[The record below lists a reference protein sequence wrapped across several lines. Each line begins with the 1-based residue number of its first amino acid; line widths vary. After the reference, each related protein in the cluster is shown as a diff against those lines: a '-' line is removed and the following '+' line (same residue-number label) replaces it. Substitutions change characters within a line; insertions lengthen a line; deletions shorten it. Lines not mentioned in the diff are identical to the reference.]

1 MATNNTDDNNLE
13 TFSLLWLDAAIH
25 TNTEN
30 QEAQKQLRA
39 CINHVIPFE
48 DPNRC
53 QRYIQTTSS
62 QDRLVLIVS
71 GRLGREVVPLIHQ
84 IRQLSSVYVY
94 CMDEEGNKKWAK
106 DFKKKKRVKE
116 EDPIVINIYTV
127 GDNLDQ
133 STTGVNGGVVYSLLL
148 IDVLLRM
155 KPMKGE
161 KRELIEFCRKIYKG
175 NETQLAIIDE
185 FEAEYSPKSAL
196 WWYTRESFIYKI
208 LNRALRVQNIDVIF
222 LFRFVI
228 RDIYDKLER
237 HHCQLSIHVYR
248 GQVLSNDELKNLR
261 SSIGSFLSINSFFS
275 TTSNRQQA
283 MQFILGSDVTSDLYR
298 VLFVIDADPSAST
311 AKPFADISS
320 HSEFGHESE
329 VLFMIGSIFRIKS
342 IRKIDDQIWRI
353 HMIWCDEN
361 EHDLISLFNYMKKR
375 YGGGD
380 NETDLLKFGRVL
392 RQMGKFD
399 LAEKFYR
406 RLLIELSSNDP
417 LLSDLYYSL
426 GLVLKDQKK
435 LDSSLEYLHKSLE
448 LEVRRRPQIDR
459 SLVQRYNAIG
469 NIHREK
475 NEHDI
480 ALLWYNKG
488 IALLEK
494 NNERDDETMAHF
506 YHNTALI
513 YNEQE
518 KYEQALKLNHK
529 ALTTW
534 KKCLPPNHSDI
545 GLSYNNI
552 GNIHRHMGNYDCA
565 LEHLHKSLTIRE
577 QSLPPDHPHIA
588 QSYQNIGTVYEDMS
602 NFARAL
608 EYFEK
613 AVAIRRKLGNN
624 DDVVRIEN
632 IIRRIR
638 PKLK

>member
-1 MATNNTDDNNLE
+1 
-13 TFSLLWLDAAIH
+13 
-25 TNTEN
+25 
-30 QEAQKQLRA
+30 
-39 CINHVIPFE
+39 
-48 DPNRC
+48 
-53 QRYIQTTSS
+53 
-62 QDRLVLIVS
+62 
-71 GRLGREVVPLIHQ
+71 
-84 IRQLSSVYVY
+84 
-94 CMDEEGNKKWAK
+94 
-106 DFKKKKRVKE
+106 
-116 EDPIVINIYTV
+116 
-127 GDNLDQ
+127 
-133 STTGVNGGVVYSLLL
+133 
-148 IDVLLRM
+148 
-155 KPMKGE
+155 
-161 KRELIEFCRKIYKG
+161 
-175 NETQLAIIDE
+175 
-185 FEAEYSPKSAL
+185 
-196 WWYTRESFIYKI
+196 
-208 LNRALRVQNIDVIF
+208 
-222 LFRFVI
+222 
-228 RDIYDKLER
+228 
-237 HHCQLSIHVYR
+237 
-248 GQVLSNDELKNLR
+248 
-261 SSIGSFLSINSFFS
+261 
-275 TTSNRQQA
+275 